1 MTATAETSGEVAPAD
16 GATFDVVIAGAGPT
30 GLSLAVAAADVG
42 LTAAVVERQS
52 RAELAAPPPDGREI
66 ALTHRARD
74 ILRALGLWQRFAEDE
89 IAPLRKAA
97 VTDGRSPFTL
107 GFDADRHGR
116 EQLGFL
122 VGNEVIRRAAFAEA
136 STREAITIVD
146 GVAVTGVATS
156 AASGTLTLADGRR
169 LHGRLVVAAD
179 NRFSENRRRMGI
191 GAQMLDFGRI
201 VIVCRLRHERPHHG
215 IAHECFGYGGT
226 LAILP
231 LNGDL
236 VSAVVTVPADA
247 APGLL
252 AMEPARFADYVRERF
267 GNRLGAMSVL
277 GERHTYPL
285 VAVYAHR
292 FVAQRFALIG
302 DAAVGMHPVT
312 AHGFNFGLYGVD
324 ALARAWQRERRKTVG
339 TAGAPPSANWSGRLT
354 RQPATLDPGSDA
366 ALSAYQSEHR
376 RTTFPI
382 YTGTNAIVR
391 LFTDDSP
398 PARVARA
405 AALRVANLVTPIKRQ
420 ITLQLTGTGT
430 QPAA

>member
-1 MTATAETSGEVAPAD
+1 MTAIAGTSGQIAPAD
-16 GATFDVVIAGAGPT
+16 GAMFDVVIAGAGPS
-30 GLSLAVAAADVG
+30 GLSLAVAAADTG
-42 LTAAVVERQS
+42 LTVAIAERES
-52 RAELAAPPPDGREI
+52 RAGLAAPLPDGREI
-66 ALTHRARD
+66 ALTHRARE
-74 ILRALGLWQRFAEDE
+74 ILRTLGLWQRFAVDE

-107 GFDADRHGR
+107 GFDADRCGR

-122 VGNEVIRRAAFAEA
+122 VGNDVIRRAAFAEA
-136 STREAITIVD
+136 STRPTITIVD
-146 GVAVTGVATS
+146 GAAVTGVATS
-156 AASGTLTLADGRR
+156 ADSGTLTLADGRR
-169 LHGRLVVAAD
+169 LRGRLVVAAD

-191 GAQMLDFGRI
+191 GAQLLDFGRV

-215 IAHECFGYGGT
+215 VAHECFGYGGT

-236 VSAVVTVPADA
+236 VSAVVTVPADV
-247 APGLL
+247 APSLL
-252 AMEPARFADYVRERF
+252 AMAPVCFADYVRERF
-267 GNRLGAMSVL
+267 GDQLGAMSVV
-277 GERHTYPL
+277 GERHAYPL

-292 FVAQRFALIG
+292 FVAQRFALVG

-324 ALARAWQRERRKTVG
+324 ALARAWQRERRK
-339 TAGAPPSANWSGRLT
+339 AAAF
-354 RQPATLDPGSDA
+354 DPGTDA
-366 ALSAYQSEHR
+366 VLSAYQFEHR

-382 YTGTNAIVR
+382 YAGTNAIVR

-405 AALRVANLVTPIKRQ
+405 AALRITNLISPIKRQ
-420 ITLQLTGTGT
+420 ITQQLTGTR
-430 QPAA
+430 PAA

>member
-1 MTATAETSGEVAPAD
+1 M
-16 GATFDVVIAGAGPT
+16 FDVVIAGAGPS
-30 GLSLAVAAADVG
+30 GLSLAVAAADAG
-42 LTAAVVERQS
+42 LTAALVERQS

-74 ILRALGLWQRFAEDE
+74 ILRTLGLWQRFAADE

-107 GFDADRHGR
+107 GFDADRCGR

-122 VGNEVIRRAAFAEA
+122 VGNDVIRRAAFAEA
-136 STREAITIVD
+136 STRAAITIVD

-156 AASGTLTLADGRR
+156 TDAGTLTLADGRR

-179 NRFSENRRRMGI
+179 NRFSGKRRRMGI
-191 GAQMLDFGRI
+191 GAQMLDFGRV

-215 IAHECFGYGGT
+215 VAHECFGYGGT

-236 VSAVVTVPADA
+236 ASAVVTVPADV
-247 APGLL
+247 APSLL
-252 AMEPARFADYVRERF
+252 AMEPPRFADYVRERF
-267 GNRLGAMSVL
+267 GNRLGTMSVV
-277 GERHTYPL
+277 GERHAYPL

-324 ALARAWQRERRKTVG
+324 ALARAWQRERRKTAVG
-339 TAGAPPSANWSGRLT
+339 GAFSPASRAGDSMS
-354 RQPATLDPGSDA
+354 QPAAFDPGTEA
-366 ALSAYQSEHR
+366 VLSAYQSEHR
-376 RTTFPI
+376 RVTFPI
-382 YTGTNAIVR
+382 YTGTNAVVR

-405 AALRVANLVTPIKRQ
+405 AALRVADLISPIKRR
-420 ITLQLTGTGT
+420 ITQQLTGTGT